1 MRRDSSIFE
10 TSVRSLINYYYYYA
24 KLKISLYT
32 CFLTCF
38 FFTNTLNKN
47 RLYQLTENK
56 IYLIIGSLR
65 FNLSGFRTSWAKFF
79 QSFFLFFSTYHSITI
94 IMHIRNAMYSPAN
107 DETLV
112 KFEEFLQLFL
122 KYRCA
127 IKKMVI
133 TVDTVPWKNK
143 KIRKKK
149 TYIYTQS
156 FNEVEYRFQN
166 DYSRILS
173 PWTLPSEVAFHSA
186 KICLSLR
193 TFRYFIFST
202 ASSRSTRKFPENILV
217 KLSSFPDQW
226 PRCRKTMAQLQISN
240 ERYTHLTRRLCY
252 FVFFH
257 HRFFLEA

>member
-94 IMHIRNAMYSPAN
+94 IMYIRNAMYSPAN

-149 TYIYTQS
+149 TYIYIRNHLTKS
-156 FNEVEYRFQN
+156 NIVFRTIIREFSALE
-166 DYSRILS
+166 L
-173 PWTLPSEVAFHSA
+173 FHP
-186 KICLSLR
+186 R
-193 TFRYFIFST
+193 
-202 ASSRSTRKFPENILV
+202 SRSILQKSAYRCGPFDILFFRPHRLDLPEN
-217 KLSSFPDQW
+217 FQ
-226 PRCRKTMAQLQISN
+226 KTSL
-240 ERYTHLTRRLCY
+240 
-252 FVFFH
+252 
-257 HRFFLEA
+257 